1 MTPRLLLV
9 TPRSTQ
15 GDPRTDGEGRLS
27 RADLRTT
34 TAVTIAVAVA
44 LAATGFITAGG
55 VDETVASGRNTWTEI
70 ALDVLGA
77 IAVGVGIFQR
87 PPGRRFGLAT
97 VALVAVLLA
106 LGAVSIAWSVAP
118 DSSWLASGQM
128 LAYLAVFA
136 AGAALARPLARH
148 WRALLGGI
156 VLWASAICL
165 WSLIAK
171 VFPATLSVG
180 AQYGRL
186 QAPFGYWNA
195 VASVAAMGVP
205 ACLWLGAR
213 RDGGRHLAALAAPA
227 LTLCVAVLVLSY
239 SRSADLAAV
248 VAAAAWVIVVPL
260 RLRAIVIAIVG
271 LLGGGVISVWGLT
284 HHGITGT
291 GLPMSVQDHAGHLLG
306 IVVLVVLVLITVIG
320 VAVTESMDRAEV
332 APETRRRVGAGLI
345 AGVVALVVVAVV
357 GVALS
362 HRGLTGEISHGW
374 HQLTNPAATV
384 SATSASRVFQFG
396 SSRPTYWHEA
406 LQVGDH
412 AVLKGVGLDGF
423 SLARLLY
430 AGNPEVVYQ
439 AHGYVFQVY
448 ADLGVLGLLVVA
460 ALLLS
465 WLLATGRTV
474 ARRAGAPATHPERIG
489 MWSLAALVLAF
500 GVQSTLDWTWF
511 FTGVAAPALFVAGWL
526 AGRGPVG
533 DPVGQREHS
542 GSLLDR
548 PIALAAIPLLV
559 AIVLAG
565 AWLTWRPL
573 HSADLVN
580 QAENTGS
587 FPAARSAQQADPFA
601 LLPYQVLSDFELSAR
616 APERAIVELQQATR
630 EQPHNPQSWSTLAGF
645 LVQRHLWRQA
655 LVAADHVKA
664 LDVTGDPA
672 EATNT
677 ALIAQITAHLQPP
690 ASG

>member
-1 MTPRLLLV
+1 MTPRLSLV

-15 GDPRTDGEGRLS
+15 GDPRADGEGRLS
-27 RADLRTT
+27 RGDLRTS

-55 VDETVASGRNTWTEI
+55 VDEAVASGRNTWTEI

-77 IAVGVGIFQR
+77 IAVGVGIFRR
-87 PPGRRFGLAT
+87 PPGRRFGLVTA
-97 VALVAVLLA
+97 ALMAVLFA

-205 ACLWLGAR
+205 CCLWLGAR

-248 VAAAAWVIVVPL
+248 IAAAAWVIVVPL
-260 RLRAIVIAIVG
+260 RLRAIVIAAVG

-284 HHGITGT
+284 HHGITGD
-291 GLPMSVQDHAGHLLG
+291 GVAIAVQDHAGHILG

-320 VAVTESMDRAEV
+320 VAVTESMDRADV

-345 AGVVALVVVAVV
+345 AGVVALIVVAVV

-423 SLARLLY
+423 SVARLLY
-430 AGNPEVVYQ
+430 PGNPEVVYQ

-448 ADLGVLGLLVVA
+448 ADLGVIGLLVVA

-465 WLLATGRTV
+465 WLLATGRTLGLRG
-474 ARRAGAPATHPERIG
+474 ARATQPERIG
-489 MWSLAALVLAF
+489 TWSLAALVLAF

-511 FTGVAAPALFVAGWL
+511 FTGVAAPALLVAGWV
-526 AGRGPVG
+526 AGRGPVFE
-533 DPVGQREHS
+533 PVPGRAPNRS
-542 GSLLDR
+542 PLDR
-548 PIALAAIPLLV
+548 PGALMSIPLLV
-559 AIVLAG
+559 AVLLLG

-573 HSADLVN
+573 HSANLVN

-587 FPAARSAQQADPFA
+587 FAAARSAQQADPFA
-601 LLPYQVLSDFELSAR
+601 LLPYQVLSDLELSAR
-616 APERAIVELQQATR
+616 SPERARAELERATR
-630 EQPHNPQSWSTLAGF
+630 EQPHNPQSWAALAAF
-645 LVQRHLWRQA
+645 LVQRHLWQQA
-655 LVAADHVKA
+655 IPPADRVKA
-664 LDVTGDPA
+664 LDVTGDQTA
-672 EATNT
+672 VTNDQ
-677 ALIAQITAHLQPP
+677 LIVAIAAHLR
-690 ASG
+690 ARSRH